1 MAQCKVRYRS
11 NKEVNMIEEN
21 IDLEEETDKGE
32 IIIKMFEK
40 IDIFNSKVS

>member
-1 MAQCKVRYRS
+1 
-11 NKEVNMIEEN
+11 MIEEN